1 MTPAQL
7 HAETTTAL
15 ALARLNHLT
24 QSGILT
30 QAQSARV
37 ASRIA
42 AATGSEIGAL
52 KAQILVDFTAAQS
65 DV

>member
-7 HAETTTAL
+7 RAEATTAL

-30 QAQSARV
+30 PTQTARV

-42 AATGSEIGAL
+42 ADAGADIGAL
-52 KAQILVDFTAAQS
+52 KAQTLVDFTADQS

>member
-7 HAETTTAL
+7 RAEATTAL
-15 ALARLNHLT
+15 ALARLDHLT

-30 QAQSARV
+30 PAQAARV
-37 ASRIA
+37 ASWIA
-42 AATGSEIGAL
+42 ADAGADIGAL
-52 KAQILVDFTAAQS
+52 KAQTLVDFTADQS

>member
-30 QAQSARV
+30 QAQSARA

-42 AATGSEIGAL
+42 AATGAEIGAL

>member
-7 HAETTTAL
+7 RAEASTAL
-15 ALARLNHLT
+15 ALARLDHLT
-24 QSGILT
+24 KSGILT
-30 QAQSARV
+30 PAQAARV

-42 AATGSEIGAL
+42 ADAGADIGAL
-52 KAQILVDFTAAQS
+52 KAQTLVDFAADQS

>member
-1 MTPAQL
+1 MTPARL

-37 ASRIA
+37 ASRIT
-42 AATGSEIGAL
+42 AATGAEIGAL
-52 KAQILVDFTAAQS
+52 KAQILVDSTAAQS